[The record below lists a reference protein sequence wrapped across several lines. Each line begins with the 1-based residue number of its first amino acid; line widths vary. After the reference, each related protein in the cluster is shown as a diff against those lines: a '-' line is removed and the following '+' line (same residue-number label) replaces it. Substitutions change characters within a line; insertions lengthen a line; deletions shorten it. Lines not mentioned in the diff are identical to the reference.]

1 VVGQRAGFTLAEA
14 LVALTISSLV
24 VVLVATVFLVQNR
37 YYAVQTERSAAQDV
51 ARAVTQVVG
60 AEVRPATRG
69 SVVTA
74 RSDSLTLRTPMAL
87 VAVCAVDGTGV
98 HVQLDGG
105 EAGLVVGEV
114 SGVASFDP
122 GTDRWGHHAAPWS
135 ALDGGAT
142 GAAAACAANGADTVG
157 ARHAFHTLRG
167 LGGVLGALPD
177 PGTVLA
183 LYRETTFVFRG
194 SELEPGRRA
203 FFRGTRGA
211 PLLEYATGLDSTAGF
226 RYRLA
231 GSSTY
236 RSDVADSRVADVD
249 AVRVVADA
257 RRPVRAGGAE
267 DVTFGWSAN
276 VPLGNA
282 P

>member
-51 ARAVTQVVG
+51 ARAVTQIVG

-69 SVVTA
+69 SVLTA
-74 RSDSLTLRTPMAL
+74 HSDSLTLRTPMAL
-87 VAVCAVDGTGV
+87 AAVCAVDGTGV

-105 EAGLVVGEV
+105 AAGLVAGEV
-114 SGVASFDP
+114 AGVAAFDP
-122 GTDRWGHHAAPWS
+122 AADRWGHHPASWPT
-135 ALDGGAT
+135 LDGGAA
-142 GAAAACAANGADTVG
+142 GAAAECAANGADTVG
-157 ARHAFHTLRG
+157 APHVFHTLRG
-167 LGGVLGALPD
+167 LAGVLGALPD

-203 FFRGTRGA
+203 FFRGTRGT

-226 RYRLA
+226 RYRLT

-236 RSDVADSRVADVD
+236 RSDVAVSRVDDVD

-257 RRPVRAGGAE
+257 RRPVRAGGAA

-276 VPLGNA
+276 IPLGNT